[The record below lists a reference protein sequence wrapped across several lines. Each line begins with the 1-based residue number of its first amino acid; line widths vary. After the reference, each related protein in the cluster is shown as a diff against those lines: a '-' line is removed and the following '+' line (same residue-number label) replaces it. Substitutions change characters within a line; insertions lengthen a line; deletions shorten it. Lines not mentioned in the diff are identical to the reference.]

1 MRRDLILRTKLI
13 WQIELIPLR
22 QLKGNRTFF
31 FTFSFFPNPYKK
43 CLLTSK
49 DKIFQTSSCNSEEVG
64 LSFYWG
70 MRCKVDLL
78 LNLAREYEMANCR
91 AINLHSRYNYKHKFS
106 SSLIHSLRLEIL
118 AQGSSSVKYLSADV

>member
-31 FTFSFFPNPYKK
+31 FTFSFFPIRMKK
-43 CLLTSK
+43 SLFLSSK

-78 LNLAREYEMANCR
+78 FNLAREYEIANCR
-91 AINLHSRYNYKHKFS
+91 AINLHSRYKYKH
-106 SSLIHSLRLEIL
+106 
-118 AQGSSSVKYLSADV
+118 